1 MGIRWIILYS
11 DKVAHQ
17 FLINFTFMDIKNGQ
31 NLSFGS
37 RYLGGLQKKL
47 TKTQGDLAVLQV

>member
-1 MGIRWIILYS
+1 
-11 DKVAHQ
+11 
-17 FLINFTFMDIKNGQ
+17 MDIKNGQ

-47 TKTQGDLAVLQV
+47 TKTQGDLAALQV